1 MGSNT
6 ITEPRRSIHMA
17 DGKGQDILIVE
28 DEESIS
34 SFVSM
39 YLEREGYSVH
49 VAATGERA
57 LSTLRDESVDLV
69 LLDLMLP
76 DMDGLD
82 ICRSV
87 RSTSNVPIIMLTAR
101 DEDIDKI
108 VGLEVGADDYVTKPF
123 NARELVARIKSLLR
137 RSNVQPTSS
146 KRLRCENLLIDNAR
160 REVTVDERPVML
172 APKEFDLL
180 WELLEQNGVVLN
192 REQLLESVWGY
203 TYAGDTRTVDV
214 HVRQLRRKLG
224 DACPVVTVWGSG
236 YKVGSEVTAA

>member
-1 MGSNT
+1 MS
-6 ITEPRRSIHMA
+6 
-17 DGKGQDILIVE
+17 DGKGQNILIVE

-34 SFVSM
+34 SFVKM
-39 YLEREGYSVH
+39 YLEREGFTVT
-49 VAATGERA
+49 VAPTGARA
-57 LSTLRDESVDLV
+57 LEVLDNDPVDLV
-69 LLDLMLP
+69 TLDLMLP

-82 ICRSV
+82 ICRAV
-87 RSTSNVPIIMLTAR
+87 RGSSNVPIIMLTAR

-108 VGLEVGADDYVTKPF
+108 VGLEVGADDYLTKPF
-123 NARELVARIKSLLR
+123 NARELVARIKSILR
-137 RSNVQPTSS
+137 RSTTPAPTH
-146 KRLRCENLLIDNAR
+146 KRLRCGNLVIDAAR
-160 REVTVDERPVML
+160 RECMVDDEPIML

-236 YKVGSEVTAA
+236 YKVGTDVTAA

>member
-1 MGSNT
+1 MPDASTQN
-6 ITEPRRSIHMA
+6 
-17 DGKGQDILIVE
+17 ILIVE

-34 SFVSM
+34 SFVKM
-39 YLEREGYSVH
+39 YLEREGYGVQ
-49 VAATGERA
+49 VAPTGGEALTSLRA
-57 LSTLRDESVDLV
+57 DMPDLV

-82 ICRSV
+82 ICRTV
-87 RSTSNVPIIMLTAR
+87 RTSSDVPIIMLTAR

-137 RSNVQPTSS
+137 RATVQPTKSHS
-146 KRLRCENLLIDNAR
+146 RLRCGNITIDAQR
-160 REVTVDERPVML
+160 REVHVGEETVLL

-180 WELLEQNGVVLN
+180 WELLEYNGTVRS
-192 REQLLESVWGY
+192 REELLEHVWGY
-203 TYAGDTRTVDV
+203 TYVGDTRTVDV

-224 DACPVVTVWGSG
+224 DDCPVVTVWGSG
-236 YKVGSEVTAA
+236 YKAGTDVTFE